1 MDRSNFYQKVTV
13 DRVSQLDFLY
23 NPLSKFDMKYS
34 PVYYRVAGGDDM
46 RPDLISTKVYGTPN
60 LWWVLM
66 LVNDISNPLVDI
78 DLGTVLIVPNRI
90 DVYNFQKKYRLR
102 RS

>member
-1 MDRSNFYQKVTV
+1 MNRSNFYQKVTV
-13 DRVSQLDFLY
+13 GGVPQLDFLH
-23 NPLSKFDMKYS
+23 NSLSRFDMIYS
-34 PVYYRVAGGDDM
+34 PRYYRVMGDDGM
-46 RPDLISTKVYGTPN
+46 RPDMISKKVYDTPS

-78 DLGTVLIVPNRI
+78 DPGTVLIVPNRI